1 LLPNNILPTSYYKIN
16 QKKKVQNLYKKLK
29 VCSICYES
37 VIGKNTKKCYS
48 CDMLKIDKKVQQ
60 KRKTLEAVVY
70 DGEQQIKNIVKRNWL
85 SIVEH
90 KKSKFTNSR

>member
-1 LLPNNILPTSYYKIN
+1 
-16 QKKKVQNLYKKLK
+16 
-29 VCSICYES
+29 
-37 VIGKNTKKCYS
+37 
-48 CDMLKIDKKVQQ
+48 MLKIDKKVQQ